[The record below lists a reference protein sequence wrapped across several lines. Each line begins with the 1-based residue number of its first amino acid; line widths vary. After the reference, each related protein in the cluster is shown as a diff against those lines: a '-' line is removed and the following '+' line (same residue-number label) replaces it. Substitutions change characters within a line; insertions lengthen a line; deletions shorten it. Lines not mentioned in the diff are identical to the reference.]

1 MMTNFPISVDE
12 LKALSVFRRD
22 RQKPFTPAELD
33 KLLTLGERAHGW
45 LKDFGLVANQTVP
58 TTEPA
63 A

>member
-1 MMTNFPISVDE
+1 MTNFPISVDE
-12 LKALSVFRRD
+12 LKTLSVFRRD

-33 KLLTLGERAHGW
+33 KLLTLGERAYVW
-45 LKDFGLVANQTVP
+45 LAKGCLLDTQTAP

>member
-1 MMTNFPISVDE
+1 MTNFFLSVDE

-45 LKDFGLVANQTVP
+45 LTSFGFPASETAP